1 MMNYNNNDAKMMGS
15 QLQGNFGGMEINAM
29 KK

>member
-1 MMNYNNNDAKMMGS
+1 MMDYNNNDAKMGS
-15 QLQGNFGGMEINAM
+15 QFQGNFGGMEINAM

>member
-1 MMNYNNNDAKMMGS
+1 MMNLNSNDAKFMG
-15 QLQGNFGGMEINAM
+15 QFQGNFGGMEINAM